1 MIGKDVIGPPG
12 FSERPMRAALTLD
25 FPTVAQERR
34 EHESRF
40 GGRPLRVLFCHFAGS
55 ALNLVVPLPR
65 GGARREELRRK
76 RNFKHLFRCVPRRG
90 KSLPF
95 GAFQPMWFKNDLA
108 AKLAECFPAAN
119 VIVKAFFSPF
129 GAALIAILFLAL
141 SQKITTVLI
150 PASMRSLQPA
160 ALIATLPPGPIDKA
174 GVSTLT
180 ALLSNIS

>member
-95 GAFQPMWFKNDLA
+95 RSVP
-108 AKLAECFPAAN
+108 AN
-119 VIVKAFFSPF
+119 VVQERLGRETCRVLPRRKRDRKSVFFPF
-129 GAALIAILFLAL
+129 RRGFDRHLVPGFVPKNHHGFN
-141 SQKITTVLI
+141 SGFYEE
-150 PASMRSLQPA
+150 PATRS
-160 ALIATLPPGPIDKA
+160 IDRYFA
-174 GVSTLT
+174 PW
-180 ALLSNIS
+180 ADR